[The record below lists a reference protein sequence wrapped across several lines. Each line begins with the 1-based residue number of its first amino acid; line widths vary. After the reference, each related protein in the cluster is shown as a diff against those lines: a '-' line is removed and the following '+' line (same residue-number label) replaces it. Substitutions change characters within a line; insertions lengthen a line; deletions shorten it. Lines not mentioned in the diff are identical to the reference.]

1 MSATISTSANKPY
14 PVATICRAWGVPRS
28 TFYDWKAR
36 QQRDPDARRQ
46 KPGPKTALSDEQLT
60 QHIQTQLAQTEAQF
74 QIRGEGHRKVWA
86 RLRHQGLRTS
96 KRRVLRLMRQA
107 SLLAPTRTGRAR
119 GPRNHDGTIH
129 TQRPDEMWGTDAT
142 QVALRGGLL
151 CWVFLVIDH
160 CTAECIGVHASLS
173 GSRFEAL
180 EPLRQGVRELK
191 GPIDRDVATGLAIR
205 HDHGSQYMSH
215 AFQEEI
221 RFLGMRSS
229 PAYVGQ
235 PEGNGVAERFVRTL
249 KEQLLWVH
257 TFETV
262 EELRQALQ
270 AFRTAYNENWLV
282 ARHGHKAPSQI
293 RAELLSARAAA

>member
-1 MSATISTSANKPY
+1 MSATTSTSAHKTY
-14 PVATICRAWGVPRS
+14 PVATVCRVWDVPRS

-36 QQRDPDARRQ
+36 QQRVPDASRD
-46 KPGPKTALSDEQLT
+46 KPGPKTAHSDEQLT
-60 QHIQTQLAQTEAQF
+60 TLIQTQLAKTEAEL

-86 RLRHQGLRTS
+86 RLRHAGIRTS
-96 KRRVLRLMRQA
+96 KRRVLRLMRKA

-119 GPRNHDGTIH
+119 GPRNHDGNIH
-129 TQRPDEMWGTDAT
+129 TEHPDEMWGTDGT
-142 QVALRGGLL
+142 QVALRSGLL
-151 CWVFLVIDH
+151 CWVFLAIDH

-180 EPLRQGVRELK
+180 EPLRQGVRELL
-191 GPIDRDVATGLAIR
+191 GPIDRDVARGLAIR
-205 HDHGSQYMSH
+205 HDHGSQYMSR

-221 RFLGMRSS
+221 AFLGMRSS
-229 PAYVGQ
+229 PSYVGQ

-257 TFETV
+257 TFDTV

-270 AFRTAYNENWLV
+270 AFRKLYNDSWLV
-282 ARHGHKAPSQI
+282 ARHGHQTPSQI
-293 RAELLSARAAA
+293 RAQRRAAKVAA